1 MWVSKILT
9 PSLQYPNRSRYVRCR
24 AKAQKK
30 RVAVVGNG
38 WAALGSAHHLS
49 KQGFDVILLDSH
61 GGKTTSYDCVEVGI
75 QGRGQLINSPYVIHK
90 STYSSIESLP
100 TRKVVLLQDPHVS
113 GTLTVIYFL
122 LLTSLAS
129 SLSPTGQDQ
138 HNIPQK
144 VWSSFVSLSR
154 IELHHFLSWLL
165 SLTSTTLILPGESMI
180 QNFSTAVTARELFKQ
195 FGCSERLYRQV
206 FNPILQV
213 GLFAPAEQC
222 SAAAALGIIYY
233 FILAHQQDFDVMW
246 CRGTLKEKIFMP
258 WLELMK
264 IKGCELHQK
273 RRVTDF
279 SLNEDTGCIS
289 EVVCGE
295 VRYAVDA
302 VVLAVGV
309 STLQSI
315 VMNSWTIFSFVLQ
328 ARQDFLNIMN
338 LAAID
343 VLSVRLRLD
352 RNVNIPKASNA
363 CFGYDDSSGWTFFD
377 LNAIYD
383 EYRDEPVTILEA
395 NFYHANQLL
404 PLKDDQIVAKVMSYL
419 SKCIKEFE
427 QASVLEKVVTRLPKS
442 ATHFFPGSYNYMMRG
457 STTFPN
463 LFMAGDWII
472 NRHGS
477 WSQEKAYVSGLEA
490 ANRVIDYLGEGNFA
504 KIIAVEE
511 DEPHFQT
518 LRSFNRSIAE
528 IRAQLPLADFFL

>member
-75 QGRGQLINSPYVIHK
+75 QGFRYPYRNIFSLVDELGIQPFTNWTRSAQYSP
-90 STYSSIESLP
+90 EGL
-100 TRKVVLLQDPHVS
+100 
-113 GTLTVIYFL
+113 
-122 LLTSLAS
+122 
-129 SLSPTGQDQ
+129 
-138 HNIPQK
+138 
-144 VWSSFVSLSR
+144 
-154 IELHHFLSWLL
+154 E

>member
-75 QGRGQLINSPYVIHK
+75 QGFRYPYRNIFSLVDELGIQPFTNWTRSAQYSPEGLEVEIPIFQDLPRLPAPLGAFFYTQFLRLPFEDRI
-90 STYSSIESLP
+90 TSLP
-100 TRKVVLLQDPHVS
+100 LMAAVIDFDNTDTAWRKYD
-113 GTLTVIYFL
+113 T
-122 LLTSLAS
+122 
-129 SLSPTGQDQ
+129 
-138 HNIPQK
+138 
-144 VWSSFVSLSR
+144 
-154 IELHHFLSWLL
+154 
-165 SLTSTTLILPGESMI
+165 M
-180 QNFSTAVTARELFKQ
+180 TARELFKQ

-315 VMNSWTIFSFVLQ
+315 VMNSFVLQ